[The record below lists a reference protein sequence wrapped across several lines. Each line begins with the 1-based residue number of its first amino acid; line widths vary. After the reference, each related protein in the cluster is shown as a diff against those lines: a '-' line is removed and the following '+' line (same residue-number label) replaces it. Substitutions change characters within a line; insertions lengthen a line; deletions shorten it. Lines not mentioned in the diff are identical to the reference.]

1 MRRLYILSLLL
12 LSSQFCTAVA
22 DTKSDF
28 REAYQRYQQAI
39 SIADT
44 TAALKAAEQS
54 YKLGSKLYGKNH
66 INAAKLG
73 VNYAALLNDK
83 EEYKKAKKVLKGKL
97 AIMESQF
104 DDNAIDMIAPL
115 IELARAEFKPN
126 KPEKSLAYFERVG
139 SIISHQNYP
148 VFRANK
154 NVEIATM
161 LMHLGGQEHARA
173 YYEAAHR
180 DYLTALQPEDARL
193 GRSSFQ
199 MAMLAIQ
206 EREFEDAA
214 DYLGAALVSFDQDG
228 QMNDAERSTRELM
241 VDVLSRTQRHDEA
254 NPHLQALGEFDD
266 GPSTPLFRVPL
277 GLDRDQF
284 RKVIGKSIEITFT
297 VDANGFVVDPQIVD
311 SNSDTLNDKAL
322 AAIAKFRYAPRF
334 EDGKPVA
341 TTNVRHTFD
350 YSKEKVRQMIG
361 RGR

>member
-12 LSSQFCTAVA
+12 LSSQLCTAVA

-161 LMHLGGQEHARA
+161 LMDLGGQEHARA

-180 DYLTALQPEDARL
+180 DYLTALQPD
-193 GRSSFQ
+193 SF
-199 MAMLAIQ
+199 ADFICSFAI
-206 EREFEDAA
+206 FK
-214 DYLGAALVSFDQDG
+214 S
-228 QMNDAERSTRELM
+228 
-241 VDVLSRTQRHDEA
+241 
-254 NPHLQALGEFDD
+254 
-266 GPSTPLFRVPL
+266 PLW
-277 GLDRDQF
+277 
-284 RKVIGKSIEITFT
+284 
-297 VDANGFVVDPQIVD
+297 
-311 SNSDTLNDKAL
+311 TLW
-322 AAIAKFRYAPRF
+322 
-334 EDGKPVA
+334 
-341 TTNVRHTFD
+341 
-350 YSKEKVRQMIG
+350 
-361 RGR
+361 